1 MIFGCDD
8 GEGVTGL
15 RRVTRAIKEGE
26 GEEEEGEKEKKKVCH
41 VCDRRLEDGGK
52 WKLGQ
57 YSGKLETAK
66 LLA

>member
-1 MIFGCDD
+1 MYD

-41 VCDRRLEDGGK
+41 VYDRRLEDGGK
-52 WKLGQ
+52 
-57 YSGKLETAK
+57 
-66 LLA
+66 